1 MENIMAFFSSIVTMQ
16 GLVAVGVVVVLSIIL
31 GVVGKKKSMKL
42 TTKHVVAIG
51 IGAAVYAATSIFSL
65 PLAPNTSLRLAIALL
80 TIFGALFGPVVGFLV
95 GFIGHA
101 LNDAMMYANVWW
113 SWVFMSASVGLFAG
127 LITYS
132 KGFDVNRGMITKKH
146 IALMYLYGLG
156 GAVVGSILSYLGDV
170 YLYGEPT
177 EKLMLQLAVANG
189 TNLMVVAVIGI
200 PVVVALAKMKGKS
213 ANLEEDLDEE

>member
-1 MENIMAFFSSIVTMQ
+1 MEKATSFFESLVTMQ
-16 GLVAVGVVVVLSIIL
+16 GLISVGVVVVLSIVLFAI
-31 GVVGKKKSMKL
+31 GKKKAVRL

-51 IGAAVYAATSIFSL
+51 IGAALYAATSVFSV

-80 TIFGALFGPVVGFLV
+80 TIFGALFGPIVGFLV

-101 LNDAMMYANVWW
+101 LYDAMTFGNVWW

-132 KGFDVNRGMITKKH
+132 NGFDVNRGMVTKKH
-146 IALMYLYGLG
+146 IGMMYVYGLL
-156 GAVVGSILSYLGDV
+156 GAIAGSILSYLGDV

-189 TNLMVVAVIGI
+189 TNLIVVAVIGI
-200 PVVVALAKMKGKS
+200 PVVVALAKMKGRAS
-213 ANLEEDLDEE
+213 NLEEELDEE